1 MEVQLF
7 SIKRNIVLRRPRS
20 GNLQDFLL
28 KDTGRL
34 VFKGDFPLRIGYVL
48 PLHLT
53 ASGEKVKPI
62 CLPRTLVNEQ
72 LNSIN
77 TAVQQEDRS
86 GPVKV
91 LYTWKNEADWGDP
104 SKSFTEHILARKI
117 DGNWRILP
125 KAEIVKGQTA
135 AGQRKAEARQ
145 TAELI
150 NRPEINEPTTFWQK
164 TVQRKGETCLRVNV
178 NGRRRYL
185 FGFNGQREVMVVTV
199 KLRGGEVRLSVY
211 GEGQGLLRQFVFP
224 ADPKTK
230 TRLGYSN
237 ASGGTQLSRLL
248 ARQIR
253 DFLATDQAEN
263 AILDLE
269 AKVVS
274 PAGSLKLHTG
284 GALHGGY
291 IPFSGYGS
299 QAGKKVYGRLT
310 VSGREKKVFFWA
322 SAADRTAGGAPILPA
337 GHVVARRT
345 GLNGTSRWEIVWRTR
360 NNQISEKIEL
370 TEKFGNFIFSQKSEG
385 CHEESVPLH
394 LFPNGRVRFER
405 SPRGIAFGFELKK
418 GTSSPVFVVTQKAGR
433 SDLHLVELFENEA
446 ASRQKGPRLAACWLA
461 IKPTKKGPEIKLF
474 ELVEIDALSAYLRLS
489 YEKKTRLASHPAVY
503 PYRPLLAKYF

>member
-1 MEVQLF
+1 M
-7 SIKRNIVLRRPRS
+7 
-20 GNLQDFLL
+20 

-53 ASGEKVKPI
+53 AGGEKVKPI

-72 LNSIN
+72 LNSIY

-91 LYTWKNEADWGDP
+91 LYTWKNETDWGDGT
-104 SKSFTEHILARKI
+104 KSFTEHILARKV

-125 KAEIVKGQTA
+125 KAEIVKGQTT

-164 TVQRKGETCLRVNV
+164 TVQRKGETCLRVNI

-185 FGFNGQREVMVVTV
+185 FGFNGHNEVMVVTV
-199 KLRGGEVRLSVY
+199 KLRGGEIRLSVY
-211 GEGQGLLRQFVFP
+211 GEGQGLLRQFIFP
-224 ADPKTK
+224 ADPKAK
-230 TRLGYSN
+230 TRVGYSMADN
-237 ASGGTQLSRLL
+237 GTQRARLL

-269 AKVVS
+269 PKVVS

-284 GALHGGY
+284 EALHGGY
-291 IPFSGYGS
+291 IPFSGYG
-299 QAGKKVYGRLT
+299 QHAGKKVYGRLT
-310 VSGREKKVFFWA
+310 VSGQEKKVFFWE
-322 SAADRTAGGAPILPA
+322 SAEARAAGGESILPD
-337 GHVVARRT
+337 GHVVARRL

-360 NNQISEKIEL
+360 KNQISEKIEL
-370 TEKFGNFIFSQKSEG
+370 TEKFGNFIFSKKSEG
-385 CHEESVPLH
+385 YHEEIVPLH
-394 LFPNGRVRFER
+394 LFPNGRARFER
-405 SPRGIAFGFELKK
+405 SPRGIAIVRELKK
-418 GTSSPVFVVTQKAGR
+418 GASSPVFVVTQKAGR
-433 SDLHLVELFENEA
+433 PDLHLIELWENEA
-446 ASRQKGPRLAACWLA
+446 ASQQNGPRLAVFWLTV
-461 IKPTKKGPEIKLF
+461 KPTPKGPVIKLF
-474 ELVEIDALSAYLRLS
+474 ELVEIDALSSYLRLS
-489 YEKKTRLASHPAVY
+489 YEKKSRLASHPAVY